1 MVLFVC
7 PVAAQAAPLQ
17 CHFGSALSPAAV
29 AVQTHAANSSSPS
42 ECSGC
47 RQLAVCSGIV
57 SIKRSSSR
65 GVWSDCCGTDGDA
78 WASHFGQDIGANS
91 DTWAIVLSLLIWVSM
106 TGLARARGTKVGC
119 AVNARFAGLRMVVCA
134 LCGSLGRVRS
144 QETRQITRYRCCPNY
159 RRWCSLL

>member
-29 AVQTHAANSSSPS
+29 TVQTHAANSSSPS

-57 SIKRSSSR
+57 SIKRSSN
-65 GVWSDCCGTDGDA
+65 CCGTDGDA

-91 DTWAIVLSLLIWVSM
+91 DIWAIVLSLLIWVSM
-106 TGLARARGTKVGC
+106 TGLAHARGTKVGC

-144 QETRQITRYRCCPNY
+144 QETRQITRHQCCPNY

>member
-1 MVLFVC
+1 MPGCRASCTDTV
-7 PVAAQAAPLQ
+7 PLRQ
-17 CHFGSALSPAAV
+17 RAFACCSRC
-29 AVQTHAANSSSPS
+29 ANS
-42 ECSGC
+42 CSKLKQPERMR

-57 SIKRSSSR
+57 SIKRSSN
-65 GVWSDCCGTDGDA
+65 CCGTDGDA

-91 DTWAIVLSLLIWVSM
+91 DICAIVLSLLIWVSM
-106 TGLARARGTKVGC
+106 TGLAHARGTKVGC

-144 QETRQITRYRCCPNY
+144 QETRQITRYQCCPNY